1 MVGFVVPAAWLC
13 GCCYGYFC
21 FCGSLV
27 TSEVDA
33 MADSSV
39 VVPMAVVMVGLVLV
53 MVGSVVVV
61 MVGSVPAPVVSLSG

>member
-21 FCGSLV
+21 GFSV
-27 TSEVDA
+27 TPEVDA

-39 VVPMAVVMVGLVLV
+39 VVPMAVVMVGLVLGK
-53 MVGSVVVV
+53 VG
-61 MVGSVPAPVVSLSG
+61 